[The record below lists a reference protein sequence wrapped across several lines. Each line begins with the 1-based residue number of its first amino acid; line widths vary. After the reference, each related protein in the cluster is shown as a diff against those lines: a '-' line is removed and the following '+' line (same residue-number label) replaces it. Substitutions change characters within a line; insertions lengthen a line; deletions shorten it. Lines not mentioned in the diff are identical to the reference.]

1 MPRNILI
8 TGAAGYIGGSIVAD
22 LLSKHPAITKNQV
35 FAAVRT
41 DEQAKA
47 LSIHGIN
54 VLKLDLSDEQA
65 VINEISSHKISIVV
79 HAANSIDPGLTLNLI
94 NGLAKQKETTGK
106 PTYSIHVGSSAGSS
120 WPRII
125 NTDTDAVFETEKEFA
140 DSYPVRK
147 TDVTVIEHAQDQ
159 GVTPFI
165 VVPSIVY
172 GRGTGVWNQ
181 LSVVIP
187 GLTQASLKLQK
198 VYKFDENIS
207 LQAVHI
213 SDLTALYRRII
224 HAALNREEIPS
235 GKEGYYFAVAHDL
248 DMWQFQDHL
257 AAAMKARGL
266 VKSDK
271 PEVYP
276 SDEFAAEAIDVP
288 VEFLSIL
295 YKSGGHFT
303 ATRPQSIGWKP
314 KWDRERF
321 LKNVDAEIVD
331 VVELGRANS
340 SLVDSLFAA
349 VGRAR

>member
-8 TGAAGYIGGSIVAD
+8 TGAAGYIGGSILAD
-22 LLSKHPAITKNQV
+22 ILSKHPEVTKKQV
-35 FAAVRT
+35 LAAVRT

-54 VLKLDLSDEQA
+54 VLKLDLSDEHA
-65 VINEISSHKISIVV
+65 VVNEIFTHKISVIV
-79 HAANSIDPGLTLNLI
+79 HAANSIDPGLTLHLI
-94 NGLAKQKETTGK
+94 NGLAKQKEATGK
-106 PTYSIHVGSSAGSS
+106 PTYFIHTSGLSAFYANSG
-120 WPRII
+120 WPCTI
-125 NTDTDAVFETEKEFA
+125 NTDTDAVFETEKKFA

-147 TDVTVIEHAQDQ
+147 
-159 GVTPFI
+159 
-165 VVPSIVY
+165 
-172 GRGTGVWNQ
+172 
-181 LSVVIP
+181 
-187 GLTQASLKLQK
+187 
-198 VYKFDENIS
+198 S

-213 SDLTALYRRII
+213 SDLTALYCRII
-224 HAALNREEIPS
+224 HAALNKEEIPS

-248 DMWQFQDHL
+248 DMWEFQDHL
-257 AAAMKARGL
+257 AATMKARGL
-266 VKSDK
+266 VTSDK
-271 PEVYP
+271 SVVYP

-314 KWDRERF
+314 KWNKERF
-321 LKNVDAEIVD
+321 LKNVDADIGD
-331 VVELGRANS
+331 VVELGKAKS